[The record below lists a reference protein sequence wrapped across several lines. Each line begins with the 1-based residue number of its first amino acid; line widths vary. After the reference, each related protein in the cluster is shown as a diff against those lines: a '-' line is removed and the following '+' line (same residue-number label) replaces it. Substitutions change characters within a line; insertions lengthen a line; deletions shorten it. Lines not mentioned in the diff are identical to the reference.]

1 MSLES
6 GPGSPEEPAQT
17 AKPTLVF
24 KGLRVPYIAAWSSE
38 TSDLTGDPALV
49 LRTNYATGQQY
60 LVFLDEGP
68 GDREH
73 GVLWGRM
80 PNTPGVG
87 QAQFASLHG
96 TRQRE
101 VMARGGCQVCG
112 GPGEVW
118 MVPAS
123 VWGQYLQVRG
133 EGAPY
138 DTSDPPICR
147 SCIPVATRQC
157 PNLSTSGFLFLAPRK
172 WTITGVRGFIGN
184 PATGE
189 FGPERDVPLHGAVGF
204 DATRLRLTLGKGL
217 LATLRGITVHT
228 DPDRIHSLGR
238 RRGEEQRPVQR
249 RPAPIPAQRRSI

>member
-1 MSLES
+1 MSLAS
-6 GPGSPEEPAQT
+6 DPSRPEEPPQT
-17 AKPTLVF
+17 ATPPLVY
-24 KGLRVPYIAAWSSE
+24 KGLTVPYIAAWSSE
-38 TSDLTGDPALV
+38 TSNLTGDPNLV
-49 LRTNYATGQQY
+49 LRTNTTGQQY

-80 PNTPGVG
+80 PNTPGIG

-123 VWGQYLQVRG
+123 VWAQYLQVRG

-157 PNLSTSGFLFLAPRK
+157 PNLSTSGFLFVAPRK
-172 WTITGVRGFIGN
+172 WAITGVRGFIGN
-184 PATGE
+184 PVTGE
-189 FGPERDVPLHGAVGF
+189 FSPERDVALHGAVGF
-204 DATRLRLTLGKGL
+204 DAARLRLTLAKGL

-228 DPDRIHSLGR
+228 DPDRVRGLGR
-238 RRGEEQRPVQR
+238 RRGDEQRPGR
-249 RPAPIPAQRRSI
+249 SRTRAARIPAP